1 MSIIKTDA
9 LVLKSIKYGDSS
21 KIVSL
26 FSKEL
31 GKIKVILKSA
41 RNYKSG
47 LSGKFETLNY
57 LTVILYY
64 RKNRDLQNIYK
75 AEFVR
80 SFGNIVK
87 EFSRLRAAYKIIEIL
102 NKSLPD
108 LDPNPKIYEIVQNFL
123 TNLDL
128 TESDSEI
135 LLLNFQINFLKLAGL
150 LPEFDIEKGNIET
163 LKNLTEFNLNN
174 EEIEFLSKISGQDFS
189 NESLKSAKNNFDLE
203 YISDRFSSYIVNN
216 NSIPIFFKSD
226 KVFRELRNGI

>member
-80 SFGNIVK
+80 TFGNIVK

-108 LDPNPKIYEIVQNFL
+108 LDPNPKLYEIVLNFL
-123 TNLDL
+123 SNLDL

-135 LLLNFQINFLKLAGL
+135 LLL
-150 LPEFDIEKGNIET
+150 
-163 LKNLTEFNLNN
+163 
-174 EEIEFLSKISGQDFS
+174 
-189 NESLKSAKNNFDLE
+189 
-203 YISDRFSSYIVNN
+203 
-216 NSIPIFFKSD
+216 
-226 KVFRELRNGI
+226 

>member
-1 MSIIKTDA
+1 LSIIKTDA

-80 SFGNIVK
+80 TFGNIVK

-108 LDPNPKIYEIVQNFL
+108 LDPNPKLYEIVLNFL
-123 TNLDL
+123 SNLDL

-150 LPEFDIEKGNIET
+150 FPEFDIENGKIET
-163 LKNLTEFNLNN
+163 LKNLTEFNLSN
-174 EEIEFLSKISGQDFS
+174 EEIEFLSKITGQDFS
-189 NESLKSAKNNFDLE
+189 NESLKLARNNFDLE
-203 YISDRFSSYIVNN
+203 YISDRFSRFIVNN
-216 NSIPIFFKSD
+216 NATPVFFKSD
-226 KVFRELRNGI
+226 KVFRELKNGI